1 MENLI
6 KGIIEAALM
15 QINRDYRK
23 LKCPISADMALQQLF
38 YYQKHGEFSN
48 PQVCAAVSDGLN
60 RRKVK

>member
-15 QINRDYRK
+15 QINMDYRK

-38 YYQKHGEFSN
+38 YYKKHGKLKGDVDAYTLME
-48 PQVCAAVSDGLN
+48 
-60 RRKVK
+60 VK